1 MEIGGTMQMDKELA
15 GKAIIDSCTAM
26 MGAESAYLGRYRGFD
41 MTVYYDSLKN
51 QYRLSLKGTLS
62 HAITLGGDIL
72 GNITRMDNALANI
85 AGEVELLRAEIA
97 DNQEQMERARADME
111 APFSKED
118 ELTQKTARLKQLN
131 ILLNMDQKD
140 KNMMEDTRTED
151 TPEKRKVREA
161 IR

>member
-1 MEIGGTMQMDKELA
+1 MKLPTIRQLPSGSWFCQLRLDGQSISITETTRERCEA
-15 GKAIIDSCTAM
+15 KAMAYKTGILTARRM
-26 MGAESAYLGRYRGFD
+26 P
-41 MTVYYDSLKN
+41 
-51 QYRLSLKGTLS
+51 

-85 AGEVELLRAEIA
+85 AGEVVLLRAEIA

-140 KNMMEDTRTED
+140 KNLIDD
-151 TPEKRKVREA
+151 SPEAEALEMQKVRGQA
-161 IR
+161 R